1 MSLQHTAGSSN
12 SIRMLCLECYVIL
25 LVFGSGLYT
34 VVCLHQARFVFRAAE
49 QCSHDWRC
57 HCNCE
62 SRLIGNLSELVP
74 PNVCGVDRAFHVAP
88 DVTRLKPHL
97 PFVITPAPW
106 PPTFLHCALSY
117 HTDSVTF
124 IRRTSCSLRR
134 MGSRIFHGFV
144 RTLRPFS
151 IKQYRPAAVN
161 KHYGQQR
168 RPLTCK
174 EYPNRY
180 SMRKTA
186 SEQPRYGFHSL

>member
-1 MSLQHTAGSSN
+1 
-12 SIRMLCLECYVIL
+12 MLCLECYVIL
-25 LVFGSGLYT
+25 LAFGSGLYT

-180 SMRKTA
+180 SMRKAA